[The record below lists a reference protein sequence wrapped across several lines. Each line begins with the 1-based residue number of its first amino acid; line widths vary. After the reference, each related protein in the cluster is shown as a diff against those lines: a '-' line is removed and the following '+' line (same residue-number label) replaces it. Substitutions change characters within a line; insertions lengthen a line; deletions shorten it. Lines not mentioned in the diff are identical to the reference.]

1 MFKYFPVLIFCFFVF
16 GCVGPKA
23 MFIVEQGSDLVPTK
37 IKLVNQSLRADSY
50 LWDFGDGTT
59 SNEKDPLYR
68 YVHSG
73 RHIISLTALK
83 KDKKHTLSQEIILNA
98 PQTCF
103 VEMVT
108 TEGTMIIELYN
119 ETPLH
124 RDNFLKLAENNY
136 YNDLLFHRVIKG
148 FMIQAGD
155 PDSRNAPP
163 QKRLGGGG
171 PDYTIPAE
179 IVLSYVHVKGALA
192 AARQGDQVNPNKESS
207 GSQFYIVHGRP
218 ISDQQLEAYEFE
230 KGINYSDEDKSIFKN
245 LGGAPQLDKEYTVFG
260 RVIEGL
266 EVIDLITNLGTDPA
280 DRPKQDVKIL
290 SIKLIK

>member
-1 MFKYFPVLIFCFFVF
+1 MFKYIPVLIFCFFVF

-23 MFIVEQGSDLVPTK
+23 MFTVEQDSDLVPTT
-37 IKLVNQSLRADSY
+37 IKLVNQSLRADRY
-50 LWDFGDGTT
+50 LWDFGDGET
-59 SNEKDPLYR
+59 SVEKDPSHR
-68 YVHSG
+68 YIYSG
-73 RHIISLTALK
+73 RHMISLTASK
-83 KDKKHTLSQEIILNA
+83 KDKIHTFSQEIILNA

-124 RDNFLKLAENNY
+124 RDNFLKLAESNY
-136 YNDLLFHRVIKG
+136 YNDLMFHRVIKG

-179 IVLSYVHVKGALA
+179 IVSSYVHVKGALA

-207 GSQFYIVHGRP
+207 GSQFYIVDGRS

-266 EVIDLITNLGTDPA
+266 EVIDLITNVSTDPA

-290 SIKLIK
+290 SVKLIK